1 MLMLVSMLNFFR
13 FHSFGLTPRVALSH
27 TVHIEFHFVS
37 MDAVCYY
44 VFEWAVISHRLFT
57 LLHLYLTSLVFQFEA
72 GKHKLYLHIMIIHI
86 NALAVYGG
94 TKKKTMTRRKCSFH
108 WNGTTDDT
116 SFSHCH
122 FLGSLDLWVAGMRRY
137 DIQHVDLLSHRNG
150 CLNSMDKSGF

>member
-1 MLMLVSMLNFFR
+1 MLNFFR

-94 TKKKTMTRRKCSFH
+94 TKK
-108 WNGTTDDT
+108 NDD
-116 SFSHCH
+116 
-122 FLGSLDLWVAGMRRY
+122 
-137 DIQHVDLLSHRNG
+137 
-150 CLNSMDKSGF
+150 